1 MLKNGIKKTVNLE
14 KGVKCWN
21 SGLNIFE
28 ILLKELPAEGKEQY
42 KNHLRNWKWSWKPL
56 CF

>member
-14 KGVKCWN
+14 KGNSGWNVGN
-21 SGLNIFE
+21 SGLNAFE

-42 KNHLRNWKWSWKPL
+42 KNSLR
-56 CF
+56 F